1 MHPVFVAHAK
11 AAQPI
16 WFVTPATFSKVVA
29 KLDKR
34 ARAYVKAAGFEP
46 RPGRHLIL
54 PSNSGTGGVL
64 FGLEG
69 EKGDKNAFL
78 PGLLPGALP
87 EGTYRFA
94 NAPRDPRLAAL
105 AFALGAYATRYR
117 KTAKQSGQDRAPR
130 ARRRRRRRSL
140 PHRRGLTPARDL
152 INTPANDMAG
162 RSRRR
167 PGAGET
173 GAKFRRRRRA
183 LLGRIF
189 AHHAVGRAAAP
200 RARA

>member
-1 MHPVFVAHAK
+1 MHPVFAASAK

-16 WFVTPATFSKVVA
+16 WFVNTATFSKVVA

-34 ARAYVKAAGFEP
+34 ARAYVKASGFEP

-54 PSNSGTGGVL
+54 PSSSGTGGVL

-94 NAPRDPRLAAL
+94 NAPHDPRLAAL
-105 AFALGAYATRYR
+105 AFALGAYRFARYR
-117 KTAKQSGQDRAPR
+117 KADDKSVRLELPAGVDGDEITRIVEGVWLAREDRK
-130 ARRRRRRRSL
+130 S
-140 PHRRGLTPARDL
+140 
-152 INTPANDMAG
+152 
-162 RSRRR
+162 
-167 PGAGET
+167 
-173 GAKFRRRRRA
+173 
-183 LLGRIF
+183 
-189 AHHAVGRAAAP
+189 VV
-200 RARA
+200 